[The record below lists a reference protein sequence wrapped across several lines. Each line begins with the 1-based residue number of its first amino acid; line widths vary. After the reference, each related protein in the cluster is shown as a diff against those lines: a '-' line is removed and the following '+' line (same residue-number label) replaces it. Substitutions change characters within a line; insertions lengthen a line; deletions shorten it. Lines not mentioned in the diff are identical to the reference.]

1 MKKIT
6 VSVAEDIKRK
16 FIRTG
21 SLCILAGCIG
31 IVTGLIQAE
40 GTLGLAIS
48 VAEMIAVSGILFYCV
63 SNYRIQSDC
72 YDEMAKQHM
81 CEAKAYAT
89 DCGLSILFIMGVI
102 ILGITH
108 VANILG
114 FAPVDGRKLI
124 VILGL
129 NLYMIYF
136 GIIIYII
143 GTRFAALEAE

>member
-31 IVTGLIQAE
+31 IVTGLIQVE
-40 GTLGLAIS
+40 GA
-48 VAEMIAVSGILFYCV
+48 
-63 SNYRIQSDC
+63 
-72 YDEMAKQHM
+72 
-81 CEAKAYAT
+81 
-89 DCGLSILFIMGVI
+89 
-102 ILGITH
+102 LGITH

-124 VILGL
+124 VILAL

-136 GIIIYII
+136 GIIIYIT
-143 GTRFAALEAE
+143 GSRFAALEAE